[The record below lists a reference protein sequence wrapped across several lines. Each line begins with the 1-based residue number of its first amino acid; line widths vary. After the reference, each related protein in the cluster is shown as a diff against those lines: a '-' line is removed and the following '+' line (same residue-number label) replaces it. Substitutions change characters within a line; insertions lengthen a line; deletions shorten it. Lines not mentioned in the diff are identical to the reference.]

1 AWEGGPYLYT
11 RLANALIQK
20 AQYAEA
26 RDVLK
31 EVGEKFAETLRWRQL
46 KGSALARF
54 GLTEEARQ
62 VFEALEA
69 EGHRDPETLGI
80 HARTWMDSYDKSGDV
95 EELRHSRQLYA
106 EAFEIM
112 PADYY
117 PGINAAA
124 KSAFLREFDTA
135 HAYNRQVRKI
145 LAVALRKALDDYWLL
160 ATVGETKLIKKNY
173 IGAAKSYR
181 RAVIKSPKEL
191 GDHFSTWLQAKRLMH
206 ILETPDADRDKIWRQ
221 FQHLVDMTPAAS
233 VTAPACRR
241 LRVFAFDPSMARH
254 LATAPINE
262 VTLQIPWE
270 SKKEDGSSILE
281 KGPVGEYLEVVDYDP
296 ASECF
301 YEPVDLNDPRLLAMD
316 GLAPSEG
323 EPRFHQQMVYA
334 VAMNLID
341 HFERALGRKVLW
353 SSRSVGNGDKKEFL
367 QRLRIYPHAF
377 RGANAYYSPQKKAVL
392 FGYFKSEVDDP
403 YLQGTVFTCLSHDVV
418 AHEMTHALVDGL
430 HPRFTEAS
438 NPDVFALHEAVADLI
453 ALFQHFSHSE
463 ILRHEIARTRSD
475 LGTENLLGQLAQQ
488 FGQAT
493 GNRGALRDALGKTD
507 KKTGEWQP
515 EKPTPGE
522 LDKLTEPHARGA
534 ILVGA
539 VFDAFLAIYR
549 SRTADLL
556 RIATQGSGVLPLGA
570 LHPDLV
576 NRLAHEAAKT
586 AGQFLRICI
595 RALDYC
601 PPVDITFGDY
611 LRAMIT
617 ADVDYVRDDKLNY
630 RLAILE
636 GFQRRGIQPSDVRN
650 FSVESVVW
658 RPPRRHDFDLRPLF
672 EAESEENRLTPEW
685 RSAIARQQ
693 VWKAMQENKEKV
705 KNWLE
710 EYCSPPVGDELGLS
724 LGVDSPAGLYRHNGR
739 PKVEV
744 HSMRLARR
752 NTVSGTTV
760 TDMVVEILQQRRG
773 YFDEAKQ
780 AEIDKSAGELP
791 ESETGDFTFY
801 GGCTLMIDPS
811 DCRIRYSI
819 TKHILS
825 KSRLER
831 ERRFR
836 SGQPSLAATYFGDPQ
851 REPFAFVHSD
861 I

>member
-1 AWEGGPYLYT
+1 
-11 RLANALIQK
+11 
-20 AQYAEA
+20 
-26 RDVLK
+26 
-31 EVGEKFAETLRWRQL
+31 
-46 KGSALARF
+46 
-54 GLTEEARQ
+54 
-62 VFEALEA
+62 
-69 EGHRDPETLGI
+69 
-80 HARTWMDSYDKSGDV
+80 
-95 EELRHSRQLYA
+95 
-106 EAFEIM
+106 
-112 PADYY
+112 
-117 PGINAAA
+117 
-124 KSAFLREFDTA
+124 
-135 HAYNRQVRKI
+135 
-145 LAVALRKALDDYWLL
+145 
-160 ATVGETKLIKKNY
+160 
-173 IGAAKSYR
+173 
-181 RAVIKSPKEL
+181 
-191 GDHFSTWLQAKRLMH
+191 
-206 ILETPDADRDKIWRQ
+206 
-221 FQHLVDMTPAAS
+221 
-233 VTAPACRR
+233 
-241 LRVFAFDPSMARH
+241 
-254 LATAPINE
+254 
-262 VTLQIPWE
+262 
-270 SKKEDGSSILE
+270 
-281 KGPVGEYLEVVDYDP
+281 
-296 ASECF
+296 
-301 YEPVDLNDPRLLAMD
+301 
-316 GLAPSEG
+316 
-323 EPRFHQQMVYA
+323 
-334 VAMNLID
+334 
-341 HFERALGRKVLW
+341 
-353 SSRSVGNGDKKEFL
+353 
-367 QRLRIYPHAF
+367 
-377 RGANAYYSPQKKAVL
+377 
-392 FGYFKSEVDDP
+392 
-403 YLQGTVFTCLSHDVV
+403 
-418 AHEMTHALVDGL
+418 
-430 HPRFTEAS
+430 
-438 NPDVFALHEAVADLI
+438 
-453 ALFQHFSHSE
+453 
-463 ILRHEIARTRSD
+463 
-475 LGTENLLGQLAQQ
+475 
-488 FGQAT
+488 
-493 GNRGALRDALGKTD
+493 LRDALGTKD
-507 KKTGEWQP
+507 EKGEWHRKQP
-515 EKPTPGE
+515 IPVD
-522 LDKLTEPHARGA
+522 LDKVTEPHARGA

-539 VFDAFLAIYR
+539 VFDAFLAIYQA
-549 SRTADLL
+549 RTADLL

-576 NRLAHEAAKT
+576 HRLAAEAAKT

-672 EAESEENRLTPEW
+672 EAEKEEDRLTPEW

-724 LGVDSPAGLYRHNGR
+724 LGVDSPAGLYRHKGR

-760 TDMVVEILQQRRG
+760 TDIVVEILQQRRG

-780 AEIDKSAGELP
+780 AEIDKSAGEVP

-836 SGQPSLAATYFGDPQ
+836 SGQSSLAATYFGDPQ